1 MKKGMPMDLYMIM
14 GIKELESGLEIKKA
28 YHKTTLRHHL
38 DKVLYLLTLPDLIN
52 GALVLHLQM
61 EHEIAACTALGL
73 ADGTCSTM
81 DNQHQGIRGQ
91 SRIEG
96 QDYKSR
102 GASRS
107 LESSSG
113 YYK

>member
-14 GIKELESGLEIKKA
+14 GIKKLESGLEIKKA

-38 DKVLYLLTLPDLIN
+38 DKVLYLLTPRLTNRCPPW
-52 GALVLHLQM
+52 Q
-61 EHEIAACTALGL
+61 TPALGL